1 MQKHYLLFTAI
12 IAMVFWGCNSKDMMK
27 DNTMIIYGAMIL
39 TMDSDYT
46 FYEDGAI
53 VIEND
58 RILALGPTP
67 DILAQYKAAEMINGS
82 GKLIMPG
89 LINTHTH
96 VPMTIFRGYADDLP
110 LHEWLY
116 DYIFP
121 VESEFVDGENVRL
134 GTQLAVAEMLRSG
147 TTTFNDMYYHIEEIA
162 QVVDQTGMRAVLSE
176 SVIDFPVPNNP
187 TPEHGLQTAE
197 ALILKWNNHPRIT
210 ISVSAHAPYSCSA
223 ELIQKAKALADK
235 YNVPF
240 NIHVAET
247 RKEFDQA
254 LAEFG
259 FTPVGYL
266 EHLGVLSD
274 NVIAAHGVHL
284 TPEDIQ
290 ILAARGVS
298 VAHNPECNMKLASG
312 VAPVPELLRAG
323 VKVGLGT
330 DGVASNNDLDLFD
343 EMNTAAILH
352 KLNSND
358 PTVLDARTVV
368 EIATIG
374 GARVLGM
381 EDQIG
386 SLEPGKK
393 ADMILLDMMQP
404 HAHPLYNIYS
414 LLVYS
419 IKGADVE
426 TVIIDGRIVMRDR
439 KLLFLDEKALFG
451 RVEEVARQIREKSL
465 VNQEN
470 NNRVNDQP
478 L

>member
-1 MQKHYLLFTAI
+1 
-12 IAMVFWGCNSKDMMK
+12 MMK

>member
-121 VESEFVDGENVRL
+121 VESEFVNGENVRL

-176 SVIDFPVPNNP
+176 SVIDFPAPNSP

-197 ALILKWNNHPRIT
+197 ALILKWNDHPRIT

>member
-121 VESEFVDGENVRL
+121 VESEFVNGENVRL

-176 SVIDFPVPNNP
+176 SVIDFPAPNSP

-197 ALILKWNNHPRIT
+197 ALILKWNDHPRIT

-290 ILAARGVS
+290 ILAARGVA

-374 GARVLGM
+374 GARALGM